1 MHLGKILAIVF
12 LLCAAL
18 CVLPDAASAAR
29 KNPTAEEL
37 FQPNG
42 SKHPTPAF
50 MPSQHYLVRVVLFAQ
65 DTRRGGTVFLGDSI
79 TEGWLVFPQFAQKGL
94 RNRGIGGDTT
104 FGVLMRLN
112 ELVLE
117 KPDKI
122 FILLG
127 VNDLIRNEL
136 HGLVQ
141 RYEYIVSTLEQ
152 ALPKTEIYIQS
163 LLPVNWEDFPR
174 VSEYVDNDKIHDVNE
189 RLKKLADRTDVEFID
204 LAPHFEDSNGNLK
217 KALSIDGLHINQ
229 KGYAVWYDLIKDEL

>member
-1 MHLGKILAIVF
+1 MPFGKILSTVV
-12 LLCAAL
+12 LLCAV
-18 CVLPDAASAAR
+18 VLFSATTSAA
-29 KNPTAEEL
+29 KNIP
-37 FQPNG
+37 P
-42 SKHPTPAF
+42 F
-50 MPSQHYLVRVVLFAQ
+50 MPSHHYLVRVVLFAQ

-79 TEGWLVFPQFAQKGL
+79 TEGWLVFPEFAEHGL

-127 VNDLIRNEL
+127 VNDIIRDQF

-141 RYEYIVSTLEQ
+141 RYEYIVNTLEL
-152 ALPKTEIYIQS
+152 ALPDTKIYMQS

-174 VSEYVDNDKIHDVNE
+174 ITEYVDNDKIRDVNK
-189 RLKKLADRTDVEFID
+189 RLKKLADQSGLEFID
-204 LAPHFEDSNGNLK
+204 LAPHFEDDNGNLK
-217 KALSIDGLHINQ
+217 KALSLDGLHINL
-229 KGYAVWYDLIKDEL
+229 KGYAVWYDLIKDKL